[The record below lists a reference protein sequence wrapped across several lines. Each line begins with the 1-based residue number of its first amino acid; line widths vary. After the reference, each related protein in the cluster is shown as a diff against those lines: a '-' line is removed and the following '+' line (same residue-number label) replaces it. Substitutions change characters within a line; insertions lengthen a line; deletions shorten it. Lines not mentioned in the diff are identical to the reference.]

1 MCRAIVRPLA
11 DAAQAASA
19 HALFKEVNIRPCG
32 VTRTCRMHEPGSSV
46 PVTFLSNRG
55 AVFAGVRPRGMGAAI
70 LACIKPD
77 IVIGDKPMADVS
89 KAILTAT

>member
-1 MCRAIVRPLA
+1 
-11 DAAQAASA
+11 
-19 HALFKEVNIRPCG
+19 
-32 VTRTCRMHEPGSSV
+32 MHEPGSSV
-46 PVTFLSNRG
+46 PVTFLPNRG